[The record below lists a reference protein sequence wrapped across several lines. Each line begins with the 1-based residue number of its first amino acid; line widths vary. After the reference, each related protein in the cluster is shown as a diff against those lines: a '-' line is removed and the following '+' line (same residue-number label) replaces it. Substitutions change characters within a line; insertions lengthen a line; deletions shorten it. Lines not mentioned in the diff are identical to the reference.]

1 MFIWGIINGNIKLG
15 LFMNKQEIW
24 IVAITTVLI
33 ITTFAAVAFLSS
45 GYSPIKE
52 KSTQKRFS
60 AAPGKTRE
68 KPLLLVSKKREDT
81 FGNTDEEEQKG
92 DTAEINKIYSAQLG
106 KDDDKNGTNAVE
118 GAIEGS
124 ESEKKPVEADISKD
138 LEQLLQSIPGN
149 QQTPESNVE
158 EPLNKLMDN
167 LSSQEKKLEVLKN
180 HLDSLMS
187 KGLTEWVTKKLEEI
201 TGQNTENKSVLSEAQ
216 WLLAQI
222 KNTQG
227 DTATAEQYFQQAW
240 QNISSSSD
248 LSDPKQEELFRLLGL
263 NYVQFLRKQNKNTEA
278 ETISNTVSEK
288 LKNKTVSQN

>member
-1 MFIWGIINGNIKLG
+1 
-15 LFMNKQEIW
+15 MNKQEIW
-24 IVAITTVLI
+24 IIVTVTVLI
-33 ITTFAAVAFLSS
+33 IITFVTVAFFSS

-52 KSTQKRFS
+52 KSAQKRFS

-81 FGNTDEEEQKG
+81 FGNTDEGKQGE
-92 DTAEINKIYSAQLG
+92 DIANINKIYSAQLG
-106 KDDDKNGTNAVE
+106 KDDEEGKTNTMEGTTE
-118 GAIEGS
+118 GNEL
-124 ESEKKPVEADISKD
+124 EKKQVEADVSKD
-138 LEQLLQSIPGN
+138 LEQLLQSIPNN
-149 QQTPESNVE
+149 QQTSEGNVE

-167 LSSQEKKLEVLKN
+167 LSSQEKKLEVLKD

-201 TGQNTENKSVLSEAQ
+201 TGQNIENKSVLSEAQ

-222 KNTQG
+222 KNSQG

-240 QNISSSSD
+240 QNISSSPD
-248 LSDPKQEELFRLLGL
+248 LSDPKQEELLRLLGL

-278 ETISNTVSEK
+278 ETITNTVSEK
-288 LKNKTVSQN
+288 LKNKVITKN

>member
-1 MFIWGIINGNIKLG
+1 
-15 LFMNKQEIW
+15 MNKQEIW
-24 IVAITTVLI
+24 IVVIVTVLI
-33 ITTFAAVAFLSS
+33 IITFVGVAFLSS

-52 KSTQKRFS
+52 KSAQKRFS

-81 FGNTDEEEQKG
+81 FGKEEEQKNNENP
-92 DTAEINKIYSAQLG
+92 AQISKVYSAQLG
-106 KDDDKNGTNAVE
+106 KEDKENGTNVMEETTE
-118 GAIEGS
+118 GNKSKREQ
-124 ESEKKPVEADISKD
+124 VEADISKN

-149 QQTPESNVE
+149 QQNSETNVE
-158 EPLNKLMDN
+158 ESLSKLMDN
-167 LSSQEKKLEVLKN
+167 LDSQEKKLEVLKD

-201 TGQNTENKSVLSEAQ
+201 TGQNIENKSVLAETQ

-222 KNTQG
+222 KNSQG

-240 QNISSSSD
+240 QNLSSSVD
-248 LSDPKQEELFRLLGL
+248 VNNPRQEETFRLLGL

-278 ETISNTVSEK
+278 EMITSEVSEK
-288 LKNKTVSQN
+288 LKGKSKTNQ